1 MSPVFPRGQS
11 INHLIVRLDARSML
25 NTVNQPTRR
34 KRAMKNSMKKKTL
47 LKALVVSDERQH
59 SWFLN
64 GCFHEANDLMDVRAL
79 RVNMR
84 DFHSILRE
92 IVQQT
97 PDVLLLDST
106 LSSPFVARMA
116 VYVRDKMP
124 NLPIFTLP
132 DIHGALIRDTETRN
146 TANGNVANGDQ

>member
-1 MSPVFPRGQS
+1 MAPGLYRGPS
-11 INHLIVRLDARSML
+11 IIHPIVHIGPRSML
-25 NTVNQPTRR
+25 GTRAVNQPTRR
-34 KRAMKNSMKKKTL
+34 KQAMKNSMKKKTL
-47 LKALVVSDERQH
+47 PKALVVSDERQN
-59 SWFLN
+59 SWFLS
-64 GCFHEANDLMDVRAL
+64 GGFHEANDLMDVRAL

-106 LSSPFVARMA
+106 LPSPFVARIA

-124 NLPIFTLP
+124 NF
-132 DIHGALIRDTETRN
+132 
-146 TANGNVANGDQ
+146 